1 MFGAIGLAHYA
12 ETFRADDI
20 DGELLGRLTSD
31 DLNEIGVASFSHRK
45 KLLEAI
51 AEFRNA
57 PVAAPAVTPV
67 MPAPIPAANGKPKLP
82 PIARERDGV
91 YQRVATYGFSDEFTE
106 YVRTIP
112 VIPERGTATGRALLE
127 GKISSANRSRIGRS
141 ASCSPATA
149 LKPWRR

>member
-31 DLNEIGVASFSHRK
+31 DLNEIGVASFGHRK

-57 PVAAPAVTPV
+57 PAAAPAVTPV
-67 MPAPIPAANGKPKLP
+67 MPAPIPAANGIGLP

-106 YVRTIP
+106 YVRTIA

-141 ASCSPATA
+141 ASRSPATA